1 MKIIDSSYEILR
13 LDKECD
19 VEMIARGYCI
29 CYNTPLPD
37 TYEKQCDLIRK
48 HRKHGS
54 PLEHSI
60 MTVEFT
66 INRGVSH
73 EMVRH
78 RHTAYSQQSTRWC
91 NFSKDRFGNELTFIE
106 DKTIKDSTAY
116 KTWIESLECA
126 EDTYFELLNKG
137 LTTDQ
142 ARGCLIND
150 LMTKLL
156 VSTNFREWRDIFNLR
171 CDSRAHYQMR
181 EVMRP
186 LLEEVI
192 NELPCVFDDIVF

>member
-1 MKIIDSSYEILR
+1 MKIINSSYEILR
-13 LDKECD
+13 LDKERD

-29 CYNTPLPD
+29 CYNTRLPD
-37 TYEKQCDLIRK
+37 TYEEQCDLIRK
-48 HRKHGS
+48 RRKHGS

-91 NFSKDRFGNELTFIE
+91 NFSNDRFGSELTFIK
-106 DKTIKDSTAY
+106 DKTIKDSIAY
-116 KTWIESLECA
+116 KTWLESLECA
-126 EDTYFELLNKG
+126 EDTYFELLNRG

-142 ARGCLIND
+142 SRGCLTND

-171 CDSRAHYQMR
+171 CDSHAHYQMR

-186 LLEEVI
+186 LLEEVT
-192 NELPCVFDDIVF
+192 NELPCVFDDITF